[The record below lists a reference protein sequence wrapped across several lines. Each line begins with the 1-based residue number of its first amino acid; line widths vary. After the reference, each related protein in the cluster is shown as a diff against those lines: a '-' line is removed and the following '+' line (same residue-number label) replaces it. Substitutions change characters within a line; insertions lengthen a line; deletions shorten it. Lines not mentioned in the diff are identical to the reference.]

1 MKYMTEWQLTE
12 LQACEE
18 RKDKNMNI
26 NGSKMDDKM
35 LESVIGGATQDVPAY
50 NVNSFLQYLSD
61 NKKVITE
68 HYAAD
73 GTKAAIVSYLLEQA
87 SKTTIEDSNVLIQYI
102 DNNIESLND
111 GSDVYS
117 NIAIALNAAIKGS

>member
-1 MKYMTEWQLTE
+1 
-12 LQACEE
+12 
-18 RKDKNMNI
+18 MNI

-35 LESVIGGATQDVPAY
+35 LEGVIGGATQDVPAY
-50 NVNSFLQYLSD
+50 NVSSFLQYLSD

-87 SKTTIEDSNVLIQYI
+87 SKTTIEDSNALIQYI
-102 DNNIESLND
+102 DNNVESLND